1 MITKEI
7 LSEAT
12 RLVGTDRQKDYGDKV
27 KNHNKIIL
35 FIC

>member
-12 RLVGTDRQKDYGDKV
+12 RLVGTDRQKTSIHLERKP
-27 KNHNKIIL
+27 
-35 FIC
+35 